1 MNWVE
6 RKAASEKQLEEHA
19 GDVWNAALTAV
30 DNCLR
35 SFKEHYPELAIV
47 SKENGN
53 GYRLILTVKFSD
65 PTLPARKVVIAF
77 NEDKPEISVVVDG
90 GTPLLYAIKSDAD
103 HSFIFWREKEISADD
118 FSQSALRAALF
129 LPPTAKKSRGMSRQ
143 SNFTAWS

>member
-6 RKAASEKQLEEHA
+6 RKAASEKQLGERA
-19 GDVWNAALTAV
+19 SDVWDAALTAV

-35 SFKEHYPELAIV
+35 SFKEHYPELATA

-53 GYRLILTVKFSD
+53 GHRLIVTIKFSD
-65 PTLPARKVVIAF
+65 STLPARKVVIAF

-103 HSFIFWREKEISADD
+103 HTFLFWQEKEISADD

-129 LPPTAKKSRGMSRQ
+129 LPPAKKSRGMQRPP
-143 SNFTAWS
+143 NFTAWS